1 MNNDHIPSSFGRQD
15 MATRKRKPKRR
26 ASRAVRLLNVLE
38 SYTYASILSQG
49 VAGTTPLGMLTGEE
63 DLMTSSRIIPGSFT
77 SGVGFQY
84 EDVVTGGDK
93 ISLRDI
99 ITQPGLA
106 IGQMT
111 QNLQANLL
119 PMAVASI
126 GTGIAFRFGKR
137 LLRRPIGNINRN
149 IMKPLLGAGLKL

>member
-1 MNNDHIPSSFGRQD
+1 MPPRN
-15 MATRKRKPKRR
+15 KKPKRR
-26 ASRAVRLLNVLE
+26 ASRAIRLLNVLE

-49 VAGTTPLGMLTGEE
+49 LAGTTPLGMITGEE
-63 DLMTSSRIIPGSFT
+63 DLMTSSRPIPGTFT

-84 EDVVTGGDK
+84 EDVVRGADK

-99 ITQPGLA
+99 IAQPGLA

-111 QNLQANLL
+111 QNSQANLI
-119 PMAVASI
+119 PMAISSI

-137 LLRRPIGNINRN
+137 LLRRPINNINTN